1 MQIGVEARNMD
12 GSRSTHG
19 DDTIGKGRVR
29 KVKEEECVVMVGSRS
44 LA

>member
-12 GSRSTHG
+12 GRSTHD

-29 KVKEEECVVMVGSRS
+29 KVKEEEGVVMVGSRS